1 MNTCRMHAKCVAL
14 VALLSLAPLDV
25 SRLKAQVNV
34 VLIHDINRRVGSRR
48 VDLPLERVI
57 DDVASMGFSRREV
70 KEVVLE
76 MMHSGQAVDLNVVV
90 DRLMN
95 RN

>member
-1 MNTCRMHAKCVAL
+1 M
-14 VALLSLAPLDV
+14 
-25 SRLKAQVNV
+25 
-34 VLIHDINRRVGSRR
+34 
-48 VDLPLERVI
+48 DLPLERVI

-70 KEVVLE
+70 REVVLE
-76 MMHSGQAVDLNVVV
+76 MMQSGQAVDLNVVV

>member
-1 MNTCRMHAKCVAL
+1 MGRARACRRYQCSTSSVCCA
-14 VALLSLAPLDV
+14 
-25 SRLKAQVNV
+25 
-34 VLIHDINRRVGSRR
+34 GSRR

-70 KEVVLE
+70 RELVLD
-76 MMHSGQAVDLNVVV
+76 MMQSGQAVDLNVVV

-95 RN
+95 RNQ